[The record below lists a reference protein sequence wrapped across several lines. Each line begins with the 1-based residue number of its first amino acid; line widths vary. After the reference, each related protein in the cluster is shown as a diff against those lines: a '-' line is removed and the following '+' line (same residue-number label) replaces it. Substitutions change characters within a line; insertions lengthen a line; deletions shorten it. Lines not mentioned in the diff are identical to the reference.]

1 MADLRVNDV
10 LRHLWSRE
18 RLRIEGWRP
27 SRIQQALR
35 RGDLRRVRHG
45 WYVVTDFWDGL
56 HPRQQHLVEI
66 VAAACEMRGGGVV
79 VSHLSAAVL
88 HGFPLVGARPERVHV
103 TLPGEVGASG
113 TGDVARHRLAL
124 DEEDITVVDGIRCT
138 GVERTLF
145 DVARSE
151 PAERAIAILDAGLA
165 AAALDHRAIDEEKE
179 TAWRSALLRR
189 VVDAR
194 GARGLRRGAW
204 LIGFADGRA
213 QLPGESL
220 SRLQLHRLGYAPR
233 LQVPVAN
240 PAGGWWWMDF
250 ALDEAKVF
258 GEFDGRGKYLDS
270 EMRAGRT
277 AEEVVLDEKRRED
290 GVRGVTGWR
299 IVRWGM
305 AEVRSPDALAKHLA
319 AFHVPLPPSNDVVSS
334 RAHGIQRKPVSF
346 R

>member
-1 MADLRVNDV
+1 MADLRVNEV

-27 SRIQQALR
+27 SRIQQAVR
-35 RGDLRRVRHG
+35 RGDLRRVRQG
-45 WYVVTDFWDGL
+45 WYVVADFWNGL
-56 HPRQQHLVEI
+56 HPGEQHLVDV
-66 VAAACEMRGGGVV
+66 VAATCEMRDGGVV
-79 VSHLSAAVL
+79 VSHVSAAVL

-103 TLPGEVGASG
+103 TLPGEAGASG

-124 DEEDITVVDGIRCT
+124 DEQDITEVDGIRCT
-138 GVERTLF
+138 GVDRTLF

-165 AAALDHRAIDEEKE
+165 AAALDHRAMDEEKE
-179 TAWRSALLRR
+179 AAWRSVLHRR
-189 VVDAR
+189 IADAR
-194 GARGLRRGAW
+194 GARGLRQAEW

-220 SRLQLHRLGYAPR
+220 SRLQLHRLGFTPR

-258 GEFDGRGKYLDS
+258 GEFDGRGKYLDAG
-270 EMRAGRT
+270 MRGGRT
-277 AEEVVLDEKRRED
+277 VEEVVLDEKRRED

-299 IVRWGM
+299 TIRWGM
-305 AEVRSPDALAKHLA
+305 AEARDPAAFAKHLA
-319 AFHVPLPPSNDVVSS
+319 AFHVPLPASNDVVSS
-334 RAHGIQRKPVSF
+334 SGHGIRRKPVSF